1 MNSNKFDVLKQRF
14 FRFLYTMKLITSSLL
29 LIVLAKV
36 CSAQYYYKDIVTI
49 RQNEARV
56 KLYRDLRVKSVKLTS
71 FERDGSPTEGFTG
84 GQEISADGSHM
95 TTHTKATGAAESWI
109 VATYSPQGL
118 TLKASDTSDSYRSVS
133 DYLYDAQGRIQSIL
147 NTAIETD
154 NHLKD
159 LELHLWQYDASGKP
173 SAMTKIK
180 NNTDTTVIRFVL
192 DEKGNIA
199 EERAVRNKT
208 DLPAIFYYY
217 DADNR
222 LTDIVR
228 YSPKAQRLLPDN
240 IFEYG
245 EGGQLSSMLVV
256 PDGSNQYLK
265 WLYEYNE
272 KGLKVKESCYSKDKQ
287 LLGRIEY
294 QYIYK

>member
-1 MNSNKFDVLKQRF
+1 M
-14 FRFLYTMKLITSSLL
+14 MKLTGSLL
-29 LIVLAKV
+29 LLLLARV
-36 CSAQYYYKDIVTI
+36 CSAQYYYKDVVTI
-49 RQNEARV
+49 RQNEARMQ
-56 KLYRDLRVKSVKLTS
+56 LYRDNKVKSVKLNS

-84 GQEISADGSHM
+84 SQEISADGSRIS
-95 TTHTKATGAAESWI
+95 THTKATGSPESWI
-109 VATYSPQGL
+109 IATYSPQGI
-118 TLKASDTSDSYRSVS
+118 TLKTTDTSDTYRSVS
-133 DYLYDAQGRIQSIL
+133 DYQYDAQGRIQSIL

-173 SAMTKIK
+173 SAMIKVK
-180 NNTDTTVIRFVL
+180 NNTDTTFIRFVL

-208 DLPAIFYYY
+208 ELPAIFYYY

-228 YSPKAQRLLPDN
+228 YSLKAQRLLPDN

-245 EGGQLSSMLVV
+245 EGGRLSSMLVV
-256 PDGSNQYLK
+256 PEGSNQYLK

-272 KGLKVKESCYSKDKQ
+272 KGLKVKESCYSREKE

-294 QYIYK
+294 QYTFK